1 MPTWKR
7 DIFVSAI
14 RVRMERENRTA
25 EDIIQ
30 EYTKL
35 TEAEKTEILTEIN
48 KTA

>member
-14 RVRMERENRTA
+14 KARMMTEDRTA
-25 EDIIQ
+25 QDIIA

-35 TEAEKTEILTEIN
+35 TDAEKQEILSVISN
-48 KTA
+48 G